1 MVRGIN
7 LGSKICTFNAMTKS
21 ATAHTDNNITTDA
34 DGLNVIRVGFSL
46 RIQGEGWPDKLFG

>member
-1 MVRGIN
+1 
-7 LGSKICTFNAMTKS
+7 MTKS